1 MTTSNPIVGGT
12 TLSTLSSSRGVLPS
26 PGIQVL
32 IPQHVPGPFYYPPC
46 KCDLVNQVSTYLL
59 IFNYGSDHLLPEHYQ
74 KNYKVLLKYFW
85 KSLL

>member
-12 TLSTLSSSRGVLPS
+12 TLSTLSSSREVLPS

-46 KCDLVNQVSTYLL
+46 KCDLVNQVSTLW
-59 IFNYGSDHLLPEHYQ
+59 HYAAKLSKRGIEEGRAFLWPLQ
-74 KNYKVLLKYFW
+74 IH
-85 KSLL
+85 